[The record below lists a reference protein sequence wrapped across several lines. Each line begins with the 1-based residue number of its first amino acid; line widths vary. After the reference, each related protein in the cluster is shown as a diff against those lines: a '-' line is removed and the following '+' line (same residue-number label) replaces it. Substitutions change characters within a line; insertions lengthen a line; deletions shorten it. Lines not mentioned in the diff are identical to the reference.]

1 MGHLKDVGLGYF
13 EHMRGAFKL
22 AGSCAYAAGVLVV
35 HGVFPDFGGT
45 TGTDTLKKA
54 LAELEASQKEE
65 TETEKMRNSESTGSD
80 EKDKDL

>member
-54 LAELEASQKEE
+54 LAELETSQKEE
-65 TETEKMRNSESTGSD
+65 TEKMLNSESTGSD